1 MSANREHP
9 AWRSPLHAIRDA
21 ISFRSSAAKLR
32 VPAFRVIEALQDF
45 PPADQLD
52 AAFLAA
58 VAMSQ
63 ALGLDP
69 HEMVARARRILPEA
83 EGAYGAGTH
92 IGAIR
97 LYAKGELR
105 K

>member
-1 MSANREHP
+1 
-9 AWRSPLHAIRDA
+9 
-21 ISFRSSAAKLR
+21 
-32 VPAFRVIEALQDF
+32 
-45 PPADQLD
+45 
-52 AAFLAA
+52 
-58 VAMSQ
+58 MSQ

-105 K
+105 G

>member
-1 MSANREHP
+1 MCNDHP
-9 AWRSPLHAIRDA
+9 AWRTPLHPTRDA
-21 ISFRSSAAKLR
+21 IAFSWGAAKLR
-32 VPAFRVIEALQDF
+32 VPAFEVINGLQRP
-45 PPADQLD
+45 PPAVQMD
-52 AAFLAA
+52 ALFVAA

-63 ALGLDP
+63 ALGVDP

-105 K
+105 R